1 MAMLMLLPLPLP
13 ILGRRQRERERE
25 RAPTT
30 AELREARARD
40 WATCFSGPS
49 EERVYRRAFL
59 RYSPL
64 GWHLIVS
71 SQGDLLRLLLG
82 RVPAELGVPAIFGI
96 TALFGRHPKADDA
109 ALATLGTIVN
119 ELDPRHARTLLVS
132 LADGWANAGH
142 RPYEERGAIVSK
154 EFSRAVVRL
163 GSTSAEESG
172 AISTIAALLDI
183 DLSGERAD

>member
-1 MAMLMLLPLPLP
+1 MAMFILLPLPLP
-13 ILGRRQRERERE
+13 ILGRRQRERERP
-25 RAPTT
+25 ATT

-40 WATCFSGPS
+40 WATCFTGPA
-49 EERVYRRAFL
+49 EERDYRRAFL

-64 GWHLIVS
+64 GWDLIVS
-71 SQGDLLRLLLG
+71 TQGNLLRLLLG

-132 LADGWANAGH
+132 VADGWANAE
-142 RPYEERGAIVSK
+142 RQPYEERGAIVSK
-154 EFSRAVVRL
+154 EFSRAVIRL
-163 GSTSAEESG
+163 GSTSAEASG

-183 DLSGERAD
+183 DLPGGRAD